1 MMELWENDVSGSS
14 QTLAST
20 VNGEEGRQ
28 PVDRRPAGLTI
39 TVEKIDRVLTAIQ
52 AEIEMLGRER
62 TNLGLVREE
71 LARMEAK
78 WRSA

>member
-14 QTLAST
+14 QTLASA

-62 TNLGLVREE
+62 INLGLVREE